1 MVKPRL
7 TGLIKIILLLCIYGV
22 VRLLESRGLL
32 LPYHVQVLSLC
43 CINVILVVS
52 LNLINGF
59 TGQFSIGH
67 AGFLAIGAYLSAFLT
82 VKMHVPFLAAILCGG
97 LLAGLAG
104 LAVGLPAL
112 RLRGDYLAIA
122 TLGFGEI
129 IRVIILNTEAV
140 GGAKGFSGI
149 PKYTTFG
156 IAYLTAIVTV
166 VVIRNFVHS
175 DYGRA
180 CLAVREDEIAAE
192 SLGVNSTYFKV
203 LAFAL
208 GAFFAG
214 TAGAL
219 FSHYLQYTAPTPS
232 QIGFVK
238 SIDILIMLVLGG
250 LGSLTGSVIAAV
262 VLTIIPELL
271 RGFAEYRMIIYP
283 ILLIV
288 VMLYRPAGLMA
299 GRELSLDSLAR
310 LCKGVKSSAH
320 YS

>member
-1 MVKPRL
+1 VKNKLSILL
-7 TGLIKIILLLCIYGV
+7 TAVILLLIYTG
-22 VRLLESRGLL
+22 VRLMESGGVL
-32 LPYHVQVLSLC
+32 LPYHVQILSLC

-67 AGFLAIGAYLSAFLT
+67 AGFFAIGAYLSAYLT
-82 VKMHVPFLAAILCGG
+82 VKLQVPFVPALICGG
-97 LLAGLAG
+97 ILAGITG

-129 IRVIILNTEAV
+129 IRVIILNTNAV
-140 GGAKGFSGI
+140 GGARGFSGI

-156 IAYLTAIVTV
+156 LAYLTAIITV
-166 VVIRNFVHS
+166 VAIRNFVSS

-180 CLAVREDEIAAE
+180 CLAVREDEIAAA

-203 LAFAL
+203 LAFSL

-219 FSHYLQYTAPTPS
+219 FSHYLQYMAPTPS
-232 QIGFVK
+232 QIGFLK

-250 LGSLTGSVIAAV
+250 LGSITGSIVAAV
-262 VLTIIPELL
+262 VLTVLPEFL
-271 RGFAEYRMIIYP
+271 RGFAEYRMVIYP
-283 ILLIV
+283 ILLIA
-288 VMLYRPAGLMA
+288 VMIYRPAGLLA
-299 GRELSLDSLAR
+299 GREFSLDSLLNLFKGAR
-310 LCKGVKSSAH
+310 TRVDHS
-320 YS
+320 

>member
-1 MVKPRL
+1 VKNKLSILL
-7 TGLIKIILLLCIYGV
+7 TAVILLLIYTG
-22 VRLLESRGLL
+22 VRLMESGGVL
-32 LPYHVQVLSLC
+32 LPYHVQILSLC

-67 AGFLAIGAYLSAFLT
+67 AGFFAIGAYLSAYLT
-82 VKMHVPFLAAILCGG
+82 VKLQVPFVPALICGG
-97 LLAGLAG
+97 ILAGITG

-129 IRVIILNTEAV
+129 IRVIILNTNAV
-140 GGAKGFSGI
+140 GGARGFSGI

-156 IAYLTAIVTV
+156 LAYLTAIITV
-166 VVIRNFVHS
+166 VAIRNFVSS

-180 CLAVREDEIAAE
+180 CLAVREDEIAAP

-203 LAFAL
+203 LAFSL

-219 FSHYLQYTAPTPS
+219 FSHYLQYMAPTPS
-232 QIGFVK
+232 QIGFLK

-250 LGSLTGSVIAAV
+250 LGSITGSIVAAV
-262 VLTIIPELL
+262 VLTVLPEFL
-271 RGFAEYRMIIYP
+271 RGFAEYRMVIYP
-283 ILLIV
+283 ILLIA
-288 VMLYRPAGLMA
+288 VMIYRPAGLLA
-299 GRELSLDSLAR
+299 GREFSLDSLLNLFKGAR
-310 LCKGVKSSAH
+310 TRVDHS
-320 YS
+320 

>member
-1 MVKPRL
+1 MNKL
-7 TGLIKIILLLCIYGV
+7 SSLIKGIILLLAYLV
-22 VRLLESRGLL
+22 VQLLERQGVL
-32 LPYHVQVLSLC
+32 LPYHVQILSLC

-67 AGFLAIGAYLSAFLT
+67 AGFLAIGAYASAYLT
-82 VKMHVPFLAAILCGG
+82 VVWQAPFLFAIICGG
-97 LLAGLAG
+97 VLAGIAG

-129 IRVIILNTEAV
+129 IRVIILNTDAV
-140 GGAKGFSGI
+140 GGARGFSGI

-156 IAYLTAIVTV
+156 LAYLMAIFTV
-166 VVIRNFVHS
+166 VVIRNFVTS

-203 LAFAL
+203 LAFTI

-219 FSHYLQYTAPTPS
+219 FSHYLQYMAPTPN

-250 LGSLTGSVIAAV
+250 LGSITGSIVAAIT
-262 VLTIIPELL
+262 LTIIPELL

-283 ILLIV
+283 ILLII
-288 VMLYRPAGLMA
+288 VMIYRPAGLLA
-299 GRELSLDSLAR
+299 GNELSLSGITQFVKGAR
-310 LCKGVKSSAH
+310 AH
-320 YS
+320 GNHT

>member
-1 MVKPRL
+1 MKNKLSILL
-7 TGLIKIILLLCIYGV
+7 TAVILLLIYTG
-22 VRLLESRGLL
+22 VRLMESGGVL
-32 LPYHVQVLSLC
+32 LPYHVQILSLC

-67 AGFLAIGAYLSAFLT
+67 AGFFAIGAYLSAYLT
-82 VKMHVPFLAAILCGG
+82 VKLQVPFVPALICGG
-97 LLAGLAG
+97 ILAGITG

-129 IRVIILNTEAV
+129 IRVIILNTNAV
-140 GGAKGFSGI
+140 GGARGFSGI

-156 IAYLTAIVTV
+156 LAYLTAIITV
-166 VVIRNFVHS
+166 VAIRNFVSS

-180 CLAVREDEIAAE
+180 CLAVREDEIAAA

-203 LAFAL
+203 LAFSL

-219 FSHYLQYTAPTPS
+219 FSHYLQYMAPTPS
-232 QIGFVK
+232 QIGFLK
-238 SIDILIMLVLGG
+238 SIDILIKLVLGG
-250 LGSLTGSVIAAV
+250 LGSITGSIVAAV
-262 VLTIIPELL
+262 VLTVLPEFL
-271 RGFAEYRMIIYP
+271 RGFAEYRMVIYP
-283 ILLIV
+283 ILLIA
-288 VMLYRPAGLMA
+288 VMIYRPAGLLA
-299 GRELSLDSLAR
+299 GREFSLDSLLNLFKGAR
-310 LCKGVKSSAH
+310 TRVDHS
-320 YS
+320 

>member
-1 MVKPRL
+1 MKNKLSILL
-7 TGLIKIILLLCIYGV
+7 TAVILLLIYTG
-22 VRLLESRGLL
+22 VRLMESGGVL
-32 LPYHVQVLSLC
+32 LPYHVQILSLC

-67 AGFLAIGAYLSAFLT
+67 AGFFAIGAYLSAYLT
-82 VKMHVPFLAAILCGG
+82 VKLQVPFVPALICGG
-97 LLAGLAG
+97 ILAGITG

-129 IRVIILNTEAV
+129 IRVIILNTNAV
-140 GGAKGFSGI
+140 GGARGFSGI

-156 IAYLTAIVTV
+156 LAYLTAIITV
-166 VVIRNFVHS
+166 VAIRNFVSS

-180 CLAVREDEIAAE
+180 CLAVREDEIAAA

-203 LAFAL
+203 LAFSL

-219 FSHYLQYTAPTPS
+219 FSHYLQYMAPTPS
-232 QIGFVK
+232 QIGFLK

-250 LGSLTGSVIAAV
+250 LGSITGSIVATV
-262 VLTIIPELL
+262 VLTVLPEFL
-271 RGFAEYRMIIYP
+271 RGFAEYRMVIYP
-283 ILLIV
+283 ILLIA
-288 VMLYRPAGLMA
+288 VMIYRPAGLLA
-299 GRELSLDSLAR
+299 GREFSLDSLLNLFKGAR
-310 LCKGVKSSAH
+310 TRVDHS
-320 YS
+320 

>member
-1 MVKPRL
+1 MKNKLSILL
-7 TGLIKIILLLCIYGV
+7 TAVILLLIYTG
-22 VRLLESRGLL
+22 VRLMESGGVL
-32 LPYHVQVLSLC
+32 LPYHVQILSLC

-67 AGFLAIGAYLSAFLT
+67 AGFCYWSVFIRLSYCQAAGT
-82 VKMHVPFLAAILCGG
+82 VCACSDLRWNTCGHNR
-97 LLAGLAG
+97 

-129 IRVIILNTEAV
+129 IRVIILNTNAV
-140 GGAKGFSGI
+140 GGARGFSGI

-156 IAYLTAIVTV
+156 LAYLTAIITV
-166 VVIRNFVHS
+166 VAIRNFVSS

-180 CLAVREDEIAAE
+180 CLAVREDEIAAA

-203 LAFAL
+203 LAFSL

-219 FSHYLQYTAPTPS
+219 FSHYLQYMAPTPS
-232 QIGFVK
+232 QIGFLK

-250 LGSLTGSVIAAV
+250 LGSITGSIVAAV
-262 VLTIIPELL
+262 VLTVLPEFL
-271 RGFAEYRMIIYP
+271 RGFAEYRMVIYP
-283 ILLIV
+283 ILLIA
-288 VMLYRPAGLMA
+288 VMIYRLPGCWPAESFPWTA
-299 GRELSLDSLAR
+299 
-310 LCKGVKSSAH
+310 C
-320 YS
+320 

>member
-1 MVKPRL
+1 MQKLRSL
-7 TGLIKIILLLCIYGV
+7 LKIALLLLLYGG
-22 VRLLESRGLL
+22 VRFLEGSGLL
-32 LPYHVQVLSLC
+32 LPYHVQVLSLA
-43 CINVILVVS
+43 CINIILVVS

-67 AGFLAIGAYLSAFLT
+67 AGFFAIGAYLSAYLT
-82 VKMHVPFLAAILCGG
+82 MRVQAPFVPALICGG
-97 LLAGLAG
+97 ILAGLAG

-112 RLRGDYLAIA
+112 RLRGDYLAIS

-129 IRVIILNTEAV
+129 IRVIILNTPAV

-156 IAYLTAIVTV
+156 LAYLTAIITV
-166 VVIRNFVHS
+166 VAIRNFVSS

-180 CLAVREDEIAAE
+180 CMAVREDEIAAE

-214 TAGAL
+214 TAGGL
-219 FSHYLQYTAPTPS
+219 FAHYLQYLAPTPN

-250 LGSLTGSVIAAV
+250 LGSLTGSILAAII
-262 VLTIIPELL
+262 LTIIPEFL

-283 ILLIV
+283 LLLII
-288 VMLYRPAGLMA
+288 VMLRRPTGLLA
-299 GRELSLDSLAR
+299 GRELSLDSVLDFWKGAKAR
-310 LCKGVKSSAH
+310 AH
-320 YS
+320 NS

>member
-1 MVKPRL
+1 MKNKLSILL
-7 TGLIKIILLLCIYGV
+7 TAVILLLIYTG
-22 VRLLESRGLL
+22 VRLMESGGVL
-32 LPYHVQVLSLC
+32 LPYHVQILSLC

-67 AGFLAIGAYLSAFLT
+67 AGFFAIGAYLSAYLT
-82 VKMHVPFLAAILCGG
+82 VKLQVPFVPALICGG
-97 LLAGLAG
+97 ILAGITG

-129 IRVIILNTEAV
+129 IRVIILNTNAV
-140 GGAKGFSGI
+140 GGARGFSGI

-156 IAYLTAIVTV
+156 LAYLTAIITV
-166 VVIRNFVHS
+166 VAIRNFVSS

-180 CLAVREDEIAAE
+180 CLAVREDEIAAA

-203 LAFAL
+203 LAFSL

-219 FSHYLQYTAPTPS
+219 FSHYLQYMAPTPS
-232 QIGFVK
+232 QIGFLK

-250 LGSLTGSVIAAV
+250 LGSITGSIVAAV
-262 VLTIIPELL
+262 VLTVLPEFL
-271 RGFAEYRMIIYP
+271 RGFAEYRMVIYP
-283 ILLIV
+283 ILLIA
-288 VMLYRPAGLMA
+288 VMIYRPAGLLA
-299 GRELSLDSLAR
+299 GREFSLDSLLNFFKGAR
-310 LCKGVKSSAH
+310 TRVDHS
-320 YS
+320 

>member
-1 MVKPRL
+1 MANKL
-7 TGLIKIILLLCIYGV
+7 SGLLKVALLVLVYAAV
-22 VRLLESRGLL
+22 QFLEGRGIL
-32 LPYHVQVLSLC
+32 LPYHVQILSLC
-43 CINVILVVS
+43 CINIILVVS

-67 AGFLAIGAYLSAFLT
+67 AGFFAIGAYLSAYLT
-82 VKMHVPFLAAILCGG
+82 VKLQLPFIPAIICGG
-97 LLAGLAG
+97 ILAGLTG

-129 IRVIILNTEAV
+129 IRVIILNTDAV
-140 GGAKGFSGI
+140 GGARGFSGI

-156 IAYLTAIVTV
+156 LAYLTAIITV
-166 VVIRNFVHS
+166 VVIRNFVAS

-214 TAGAL
+214 AAGAL
-219 FSHYLQYTAPTPS
+219 FSHYLQYMAPTPS

-250 LGSLTGSVIAAV
+250 LGSITGSVVAAI
-262 VLTIIPELL
+262 VLTVIPEFL
-271 RGFAEYRMIIYP
+271 RGFAEYRMILYP
-283 ILLIV
+283 ILLMA
-288 VMLYRPAGLMA
+288 VMIYRPSGLMA
-299 GRELSLDSLAR
+299 GRELTL
-310 LCKGVKSSAH
+310 KGLTELFKGAKTRAYHS
-320 YS
+320 

>member
-1 MVKPRL
+1 MKNKLSILL
-7 TGLIKIILLLCIYGV
+7 TAVILLLIYTG
-22 VRLLESRGLL
+22 VRLMESGGVL
-32 LPYHVQVLSLC
+32 LPYHVQILSLC

-67 AGFLAIGAYLSAFLT
+67 AGFFAIGAYLSAYLT
-82 VKMHVPFLAAILCGG
+82 VKLQVPFVPALICGG
-97 LLAGLAG
+97 ILAGITG

-129 IRVIILNTEAV
+129 IRVIILNTNAV
-140 GGAKGFSGI
+140 GGARGFSGI

-156 IAYLTAIVTV
+156 LAYLTAIITV
-166 VVIRNFVHS
+166 VAIRNFVSS

-180 CLAVREDEIAAE
+180 CLAVREDEIAAA

-203 LAFAL
+203 LAFSL

-219 FSHYLQYTAPTPS
+219 FSHYLQYMAPTPS
-232 QIGFVK
+232 QIGFLK

-250 LGSLTGSVIAAV
+250 LGSITGSIVAAV
-262 VLTIIPELL
+262 VLTVLPEFL
-271 RGFAEYRMIIYP
+271 RGFAEYRMVIYP
-283 ILLIV
+283 ILLIA
-288 VMLYRPAGLMA
+288 VMIYRPAGLLA
-299 GRELSLDSLAR
+299 GREFSLDSLLNLFKGAR
-310 LCKGVKSSAH
+310 TRVDHS
-320 YS
+320 

>member
-1 MVKPRL
+1 MES
-7 TGLIKIILLLCIYGV
+7 GGV
-22 VRLLESRGLL
+22 L
-32 LPYHVQVLSLC
+32 LPYHAQILSLC

-67 AGFLAIGAYLSAFLT
+67 AGFFAIGAYLSAYLT
-82 VKMHVPFLAAILCGG
+82 VKLQVPFVPALICGG
-97 LLAGLAG
+97 ILAGITG

-129 IRVIILNTEAV
+129 IRVIILNTNAV
-140 GGAKGFSGI
+140 GGARGFSGI

-156 IAYLTAIVTV
+156 LAYLTAIITV
-166 VVIRNFVHS
+166 VAIRNFVSS

-180 CLAVREDEIAAE
+180 CLAVREDEIAAA

-203 LAFAL
+203 LAFSL

-219 FSHYLQYTAPTPS
+219 FSHYLQYMAPTPS
-232 QIGFVK
+232 QIRSEERRVGK
-238 SIDILIMLVLGG
+238 EGR
-250 LGSLTGSVIAAV
+250 AV
-262 VLTIIPELL
+262 
-271 RGFAEYRMIIYP
+271 
-283 ILLIV
+283 
-288 VMLYRPAGLMA
+288 
-299 GRELSLDSLAR
+299 GRREP
-310 LCKGVKSSAH
+310 
-320 YS
+320 

>member
-1 MVKPRL
+1 MKNKLSILL
-7 TGLIKIILLLCIYGV
+7 TAVILLLIYTG
-22 VRLLESRGLL
+22 VRLMESGGVL
-32 LPYHVQVLSLC
+32 LPYHVQILSLC

-67 AGFLAIGAYLSAFLT
+67 AGFFAIGAYLSAYLT
-82 VKMHVPFLAAILCGG
+82 VKLQVPFVPALICGG
-97 LLAGLAG
+97 ILAGITG

-129 IRVIILNTEAV
+129 IRVIILNTNAV
-140 GGAKGFSGI
+140 GGARGFSGI

-156 IAYLTAIVTV
+156 LAYLTAIITV
-166 VVIRNFVHS
+166 VAIRNFVSS

-180 CLAVREDEIAAE
+180 CLAVREDEIAAA

-203 LAFAL
+203 LAFSL

-214 TAGAL
+214 TAGTL
-219 FSHYLQYTAPTPS
+219 FSHYLQYMAPTPS
-232 QIGFVK
+232 QIGFLK

-250 LGSLTGSVIAAV
+250 LGSITGSIVAAV
-262 VLTIIPELL
+262 VLTVLPEFL
-271 RGFAEYRMIIYP
+271 RGFAEYRMVIYP
-283 ILLIV
+283 ILLIA
-288 VMLYRPAGLMA
+288 VMIYRPAGLLA
-299 GRELSLDSLAR
+299 GREFSLDSLLNLFKGAR
-310 LCKGVKSSAH
+310 TRVDHS
-320 YS
+320 

>member
-1 MVKPRL
+1 MKRL
-7 TGLIKIILLLCIYGV
+7 NSLISCTALLLVYLV
-22 VRLLESRGLL
+22 VKLLESRGIL
-32 LPYHVQVLSLC
+32 LPYHVQILSLC
-43 CINVILVVS
+43 CINIILVVS

-67 AGFLAIGAYLSAFLT
+67 AGFFAIGAYASAYLT
-82 VKMHVPFLAAILCGG
+82 VHLQLPFVLAIICGG
-97 LLAGLAG
+97 ILAGLAG

-129 IRVIILNTEAV
+129 IRVIILNTDAV
-140 GGAKGFSGI
+140 GGARGFSGI

-156 IAYLTAIVTV
+156 LAYLTAIITV
-166 VVIRNFVHS
+166 VVIRNFVTS
-175 DYGRA
+175 DFGRA

-203 LAFAL
+203 LAFAI

-214 TAGAL
+214 AAGAL
-219 FSHYLQYTAPTPS
+219 FSHYLQYMAPTPS

-238 SIDILIMLVLGG
+238 SIDILIMVVLGG
-250 LGSLTGSVIAAV
+250 LGSITGSIFAAV
-262 VLTIIPELL
+262 FLTIIPELL
-271 RGFAEYRMIIYP
+271 RGFAEYRMILYP

-288 VMLYRPAGLMA
+288 VMIYRPAGL
-299 GRELSLDSLAR
+299 LSGQEFSLSNLAKHF
-310 LCKGVKSSAH
+310 KGAKAH
-320 YS
+320 GNHS

>member
-1 MVKPRL
+1 MKNKLSILL
-7 TGLIKIILLLCIYGV
+7 TAVILLLIYTG
-22 VRLLESRGLL
+22 VRLMESGGVL
-32 LPYHVQVLSLC
+32 LPYHVQILSLC

-67 AGFLAIGAYLSAFLT
+67 AGFFAIGAYLSAYLT
-82 VKMHVPFLAAILCGG
+82 VKLQVPFVPALICGG
-97 LLAGLAG
+97 ILAGITG

-129 IRVIILNTEAV
+129 IRVIILNTNAV
-140 GGAKGFSGI
+140 GGARGFSGI

-156 IAYLTAIVTV
+156 LAYLTAIITV
-166 VVIRNFVHS
+166 VAIRNFVSS

-180 CLAVREDEIAAE
+180 CLAVREDEIAAA

-203 LAFAL
+203 LAFSL

-219 FSHYLQYTAPTPS
+219 FSHYLQYMAPTPS
-232 QIGFVK
+232 QIGFLK
-238 SIDILIMLVLGG
+238 SIDILIMLVMGG
-250 LGSLTGSVIAAV
+250 LGSITGSIVAAV
-262 VLTIIPELL
+262 VLTVLPEFL
-271 RGFAEYRMIIYP
+271 RGFAEYRMVIYP
-283 ILLIV
+283 ILLIA
-288 VMLYRPAGLMA
+288 VMIYRPAGLLA
-299 GRELSLDSLAR
+299 GREFSLDSLLNLFKGAR
-310 LCKGVKSSAH
+310 TRVDHS
-320 YS
+320 